1 MNVCAKTKNFAKPFL
16 PISKAHISD
25 KKGGKSRD
33 FVSVMSRSWWKE
45 PVIMAILT
53 NYYIVMKA
61 ENLTLKSPF
70 SPSSKTTVI
79 RYETCPEIFILIH
92 ITLIILIPNL
102 FVLKVP
108 KYLYCSFRTM
118 LTIVKLPNFRGY
130 QGLFFKGIGN
140 QIKDTRI
147 RRNLVIWN
155 CKKHVL

>member
-1 MNVCAKTKNFAKPFL
+1 
-16 PISKAHISD
+16 
-25 KKGGKSRD
+25 
-33 FVSVMSRSWWKE
+33 
-45 PVIMAILT
+45 MAILT
-53 NYYIVMKA
+53 NYYILMKA

-70 SPSSKTTVI
+70 SQSSKTTVI
-79 RYETCPEIFILIH
+79 RYETCPEILILIH
-92 ITLIILIPNL
+92 ITLIILILNL

-118 LTIVKLPNFRGY
+118 LTIGKLPNFRGY

-155 CKKHVL
+155 CKKHVLYAVSTEGKISLKNGGVGSLVTLSL